1 MVNTDKNI
9 YYCNRFLLYIF
20 ISKILIILFLFDRD
34 IFKSKYMLCI
44 VKVISNSAMNSNF
57 NINWIGLEIQ

>member
-20 ISKILIILFLFDRD
+20 TSKILIILFLFDGD
-34 IFKSKYMLCI
+34 ILKSKYKLCI
-44 VKVISNSAMNSNF
+44 VKAISNSAMSSNF